1 MSKAKP
7 TIFSFFSGAGFLDL
21 GFEQGGFDVALVNE
35 IHAPFVQAY
44 RYSRQ
49 QMGIPEPSQGYVVD
63 DIDSF
68 LTPEGLEDISELAQ
82 QAFSTGKPLGFIG
95 GPPCPDFSVAGKNKG
110 SEGDNGRLS
119 KSYIDLVCAVK
130 PTFFMFENVKG
141 LWRTTRHKAFFEKL
155 KTQLNEAGYVLTNR
169 LINAIEYGA
178 PQDRDRI
185 ILFGV
190 QRSAL
195 KEKNVDEARLLE
207 LFDWQKN
214 LKYPGRSAF
223 ETYAWP
229 STEGEASVS
238 NKVISKLPSEL
249 TVEHWFKQNQVQK
262 HPNRFDHF
270 QPRAGLAKFETVLE
284 GDVSKKSYKRLHRH
298 RYSPTAAYGNNEVH
312 IHPTEARRIS
322 VAEALAIQSL
332 PKEFCL
338 PPSMTLTNKFKT
350 IGNGVPYLAAQG
362 LAVTIGQFLQEH
374 VRETDSRKPRQSDQ
388 QVAQTKVV
396 RIRQRALWDQGSS
409 GERRVARRAN
419 LDRALQPG

>member
-1 MSKAKP
+1 MLNAKP

-21 GFEQGGFDVALVNE
+21 GFELGGFDVALVNE

-49 QMGIPEPSQGYVVD
+49 KMGIPEPSQGYVVD

-68 LTPEGLEDISELAQ
+68 LTPAGLEDISDLAQ
-82 QAFSTGKPLGFIG
+82 QALLTGKPLGFIG

-110 SEGDNGRLS
+110 SKGDNGRLS
-119 KSYIDLVCAVK
+119 KSYIDLICAVK

-141 LWRTTRHKAFFEKL
+141 LWRTTRHKAFFEEL
-155 KTQLNEAGYVLTNR
+155 KTQLRSAGYALSNR

-195 KEKNVDEARLLE
+195 REKNVDETRLLE
-207 LFDWQKN
+207 LFDWQRN

-223 ETYAWP
+223 DNYHWP
-229 STEGEASVS
+229 DTDGESLVPENADV
-238 NKVISKLPSEL
+238 KLPAEL
-249 TVEHWFKQNQVQK
+249 TVEHWFKRNQVLQ
-262 HPNRFDHF
+262 HPNQHDHF
-270 QPRAGLAKFETVLE
+270 QPRAGLAKFESVLE

-362 LAVTIGQFLQEH
+362 LAATIGKFLQEH
-374 VRETDSRKPRQSDQ
+374 VREIDGRKSSQSDQ
-388 QVAQTKVV
+388 QITKAKVV
-396 RIRQRALWDQGSS
+396 RVHQRALWDQGAG
-409 GERRVARRAN
+409 GERRVARGPN
-419 LDRALQPG
+419 HDRAVQPG